1 MAELISA
8 KDLPITEAEEVDV
21 LCVDNGELKRKQA
34 KGLGGGAGGYVI
46 RVPLTDFG
54 EDENGNLVVNLTED
68 YDNFAQILY
77 DGGNV
82 VFDVSEAAKMMND
95 SFPSGTVMYVPAAY
109 WGFVPGMGI
118 AGTVNVMGMEASFLA
133 GNGTWTPPTE

>member
-1 MAELISA
+1 MAEFISA

-34 KGLGGGAGGYVI
+34 KGLGGAGGYVI
-46 RVPLTDFG
+46 KVPLTDVSMG
-54 EDENGNLVVNLTED
+54 DSGISVELTES

-82 VFDVSEAAKMMND
+82 MFDVSALAPVLG
-95 SFPSGTVMYVPAAY
+95 SYPSGTVMYVPFAY
-109 WGFVPGMGI
+109 WAYIPGGGI
-118 AGTVNVMGMEASFLA
+118 MAGVMFN
-133 GNGTWTPPTE
+133 GNETKFTATNGSWTPPVE

>member
-8 KDLPITEAEEVDV
+8 KDLPITEAEEIDV

-46 RVPLTDFG
+46 RLPKSDFSV
-54 EDENGNLVVNLTED
+54 DESGTMSINITES

-82 VFDVSEAAKMMND
+82 VIDASKALAEMMGT
-95 SFPSGTVMYVPAAY
+95 PEGAVVYLPLSGCIFIPGVGINSTCLMGDISITCSAY
-109 WGFVPGMGI
+109 
-118 AGTVNVMGMEASFLA
+118 
-133 GNGTWTPPTE
+133 NGSWTPPVE

>member
-8 KDLPITEAEEVDV
+8 KDLPLTEAKEVDV

-46 RVPLTDFG
+46 KVPLTD
-54 EDENGNLVVNLTED
+54 VVMGDSGMSVSISES

-82 VFDVSEAAKMMND
+82 VFDVSELAVAMNQV
-95 SFPSGTVMYVPAAY
+95 PSGAVFHVPFAYWAYVPGAGIMGGTIFRGEETTFAA
-109 WGFVPGMGI
+109 
-118 AGTVNVMGMEASFLA
+118 T
-133 GNGTWTPPTE
+133 NGSWTPPVE

>member
-34 KGLGGGAGGYVI
+34 KGLGGAGGYVI
-46 RVPLTDFG
+46 RVPLSDASVG
-54 EDENGNLVVNLTED
+54 DNGDLVINLTES

-77 DGGNV
+77 DGGSV
-82 VFDVSEAAKMMND
+82 ALDISAIASTMLELPAGSVA
-95 SFPSGTVMYVPAAY
+95 YVPVSFWAY
-109 WGFVPGMGI
+109 APGMGI
-118 AGTVNVMGMEASFLA
+118 SGQAAVAGITGVVVAA
-133 GNGTWTPPTE
+133 NGTWTPPTE

>member
-1 MAELISA
+1 MAEFISA

-34 KGLGGGAGGYVI
+34 KGLGSAGGYVI
-46 RVPLTDFG
+46 RLPLTD
-54 EDENGNLVVNLTED
+54 VVMGDSGMSVNISES

-82 VFDVSEAAKMMND
+82 VLDVSALAPVLG
-95 SFPSGTVMYVPAAY
+95 SYPSGTLMYVPFAY
-109 WGFVPGMGI
+109 WTYIPGMGI
-118 AGTVNVMGMEASFLA
+118 GGGVIFQ
-133 GNGTWTPPTE
+133 GNETTFIAANGSWTPPTV

>member
-34 KGLGGGAGGYVI
+34 KGLGGAGGYVI
-46 RVPLTDFG
+46 RVPLSDASVG
-54 EDENGNLVVNLTED
+54 DNGDLVINLTES

-77 DGGNV
+77 DGGSV
-82 VFDVSEAAKMMND
+82 ALDISAIAPTLLELPAGSVA
-95 SFPSGTVMYVPAAY
+95 YVPVSFWAY
-109 WGFVPGMGI
+109 FPGMGI
-118 AGTVNVMGMEASFLA
+118 AGSVSFMGKEVSFLA

>member
-21 LCVDNGELKRKQA
+21 LCVDGGELKRKQA
-34 KGLGGGAGGYVI
+34 KGLGGAGGYVI
-46 RVPLTDFG
+46 RVPLSDMAMG
-54 EDENGNLVVNLTED
+54 EGTITVNISES

-82 VFDVSEAAKMMND
+82 VFDVSKLLVAMGDEA
-95 SFPSGTVMYVPAAY
+95 PSGMVMYLPFTYWAY
-109 WGFVPGMGI
+109 ILGMGI
-118 AGTVNVMGMEASFLA
+118 VGTVDFMGMECQFQAA
-133 GNGTWTPPTE
+133 NGSWTPPVE